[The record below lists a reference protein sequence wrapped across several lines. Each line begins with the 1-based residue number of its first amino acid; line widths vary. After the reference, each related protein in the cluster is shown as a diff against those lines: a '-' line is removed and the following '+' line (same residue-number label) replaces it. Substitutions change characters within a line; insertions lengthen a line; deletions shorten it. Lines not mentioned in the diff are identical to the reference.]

1 MSDEEIVKKTVTENT
16 GDVKTVVEKT
26 GTGKHTGEKV
36 VYYIFGVLE
45 VLFAFRLIFKIL
57 GANPNSGFVS
67 VIYAITHVFL
77 FPFEAIFRSASTTG
91 IETAAVLEP
100 GTIIGMIVY
109 ALLAWGIVKLIV
121 ILRKR
126 MENET

>member
-1 MSDEEIVKKTVTENT
+1 MSDEETVKKTVVENT
-16 GDVKTVVEKT
+16 GDVKTVVTKT
-26 GTGKHTGEKV
+26 GKEKHTAEKV
-36 VYYIFGVLE
+36 VYYILGVLE
-45 VLFAFRLIFKIL
+45 VLFAFRLIFKLL

-67 VIYAITHVFL
+67 VIYAVTRVFL
-77 FPFEAIFRSASTTG
+77 FPFEAIFSSGTTTG

-126 MENET
+126 MDIDT